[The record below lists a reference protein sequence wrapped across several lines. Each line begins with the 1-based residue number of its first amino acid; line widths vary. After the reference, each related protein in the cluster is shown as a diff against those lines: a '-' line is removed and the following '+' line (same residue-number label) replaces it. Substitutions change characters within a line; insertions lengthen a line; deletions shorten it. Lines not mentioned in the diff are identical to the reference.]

1 MQTGAKQEK
10 QNALEFNDPYT
21 KSLRALYSDLEEQI
35 EVTKRQLE
43 YLEHLR
49 RDLQRQQRRLD
60 GGGK

>member
-10 QNALEFNDPYT
+10 QNLLELNDPYT
-21 KSLRALYSDLEEQI
+21 RSLRALYSDLEEQI

-49 RDLQRQQRRLD
+49 RDLQRQQKRLD
-60 GGGK
+60 GGR